1 MDKSIEEIWS
11 DEIQDEKYLIPPVID
26 DLYNKKSILTVDK
39 LKSVSKKDNWSIIP
53 LSIIILIFF
62 IIKSKLLFGLYIT
75 TLMLS
80 LFFLNRK
87 KLKFLQTINTS
98 QSCFQYLG
106 KVQEMIKNNVKSTT
120 RLLGIGLPFFGYVGL
135 CIFIFESNME
145 NFILETY
152 SLKQLLIK
160 SIILLISL
168 SVIGIISFR
177 LTNYLVYGRLIKKI
191 DEMINE
197 LDLLKK

>member
-11 DEIQDEKYLIPPVID
+11 EGFQDEKYLIPPVIN

-39 LKSVSKKDNWSIIP
+39 LQSVSKKDNWSIIP
-53 LSIIILIFF
+53 LSIITLIFF
-62 IIKSKLLFGLYIT
+62 IIKSKFLFGLYVSS
-75 TLMLS
+75 LMLS

-87 KLKFLQTINTS
+87 KLKFLNTINTS
-98 QSCFQYLG
+98 QSCSQYLG
-106 KVQEMIKNNVKSTT
+106 KLQEMIKNSMKSTT
-120 RLLGIGLPFFGYVGL
+120 RLLGVGLPFFGYVGL

-160 SIILLISL
+160 SVIILMSL
-168 SVIGIISFR
+168 SVIGIISFK
-177 LTNYLVYGRLIKKI
+177 LTNYLIYGRLLKKI
-191 DEMINE
+191 DEMIDE
-197 LDLLKK
+197 LNLLKK

>member
-11 DEIQDEKYLIPPVID
+11 KGFQDEKYLIPPVID

-53 LSIIILIFF
+53 LSIITLIFF
-62 IIKSKLLFGLYIT
+62 IIKSKLLFGLYISA
-75 TLMLS
+75 LMLS

-87 KLKFLQTINTS
+87 KLKFLYTINTS

-106 KVQEMIKNNVKSTT
+106 KLQEMIKNNVKSTT
-120 RLLGIGLPFFGYVGL
+120 RLLGFGLPFFGYLGL

-152 SLKQLLIK
+152 SSKQLLIK
-160 SIILLISL
+160 SIIILMSL

-191 DEMINE
+191 DEMIDE
-197 LDLLKK
+197 LNLLKK

>member
-11 DEIQDEKYLIPPVID
+11 EGFQDEKYLIPPVIN

-53 LSIIILIFF
+53 LSIITLIFF
-62 IIKSKLLFGLYIT
+62 IIKSKLLFGLYISA
-75 TLMLS
+75 LMLS

-87 KLKFLQTINTS
+87 KLKFLYTINTS

-106 KVQEMIKNNVKSTT
+106 KLQEMIKNNVKFTT
-120 RLLGIGLPFFGYVGL
+120 RLLGVGLPFFGYVGL

-160 SIILLISL
+160 SIILLMSL

>member
-11 DEIQDEKYLIPPVID
+11 KGFQDEKYLIPPVID

-53 LSIIILIFF
+53 ISIIILIYF
-62 IIKSKLLFGLYIT
+62 IINSKILFGLYT
-75 TLMLS
+75 SGLMLS
-80 LFFLNRK
+80 MFFFNRK
-87 KLKFLQTINTS
+87 KLKFLNTINTN
-98 QSCFQYLG
+98 QSCFQYLS
-106 KVQEMIKNNVKSTT
+106 KLQEMIKNNVKFYT
-120 RLLGIGLPFFGYVGL
+120 RLLGIGLPFFGYIGF
-135 CIFIFESNME
+135 CIFILESNME

-160 SIILLISL
+160 SVVLLISFSL
-168 SVIGIISFR
+168 SGISCFR
-177 LTNYLVYGRLIKKI
+177 LTNYLIYGRLETKI
-191 DEMINE
+191 DDMICE

>member
-11 DEIQDEKYLIPPVID
+11 EGFQDEKYLIPPVIN

-53 LSIIILIFF
+53 LSIITLIFF
-62 IIKSKLLFGLYIT
+62 IIKSKLLFGLYISA
-75 TLMLS
+75 LMLS

-87 KLKFLQTINTS
+87 KLKFLYTINTS

-106 KVQEMIKNNVKSTT
+106 KLQEMIKNNVKSTT

-160 SIILLISL
+160 SIILLMSL

>member
-11 DEIQDEKYLIPPVID
+11 DGIQDEKFLIPPVIG

-53 LSIIILIFF
+53 LSIIALIFF
-62 IIKSKLLFGLYIT
+62 MIKSKLLFGLYIS

-87 KLKFLQTINTS
+87 KLKFLNTINTS

-106 KVQEMIKNNVKSTT
+106 KLQEMIKNNMKFTT
-120 RLLGIGLPFFGYVGL
+120 CLLGIGLPFFGYVGL
-135 CIFIFESNME
+135 CIFIFESNTE

-152 SLKQLLIK
+152 SSKQLLIK
-160 SIILLISL
+160 SIIILMSL
-168 SVIGIISFR
+168 SVIGITSFR
-177 LTNYLVYGRLIKKI
+177 LSNYLVYGRLIKKI
-191 DEMINE
+191 DEMIDE
-197 LDLLKK
+197 LNLLKK

>member
-11 DEIQDEKYLIPPVID
+11 DGIQDEKFLIPPVID

-39 LKSVSKKDNWSIIP
+39 LQSVSKKDNWSIIP
-53 LSIIILIFF
+53 LSIITLIFF
-62 IIKSKLLFGLYIT
+62 IIKSKLLFGLYISA
-75 TLMLS
+75 LMLS

-87 KLKFLQTINTS
+87 KLKFLYTINTS

-106 KVQEMIKNNVKSTT
+106 KLQEMIKNNVKFTT
-120 RLLGIGLPFFGYVGL
+120 RLLGIALPFFGYVGL
-135 CIFIFESNME
+135 CIFIFESNMK

-152 SLKQLLIK
+152 SLKQLLIN
-160 SIILLISL
+160 SVIILMSL

-177 LTNYLVYGRLIKKI
+177 LTNYLIYGRLITKI
-191 DEMINE
+191 DEMIDE

>member
-1 MDKSIEEIWS
+1 MDKSIEELWS
-11 DEIQDEKYLIPPVID
+11 KGFQDEKYLIPPVIN

-53 LSIIILIFF
+53 LSIITLIFF
-62 IIKSKLLFGLYIT
+62 IIKSKLLFGLYVSS
-75 TLMLS
+75 LMLS

-87 KLKFLQTINTS
+87 KLKFLNTINPS

-106 KVQEMIKNNVKSTT
+106 KLQEMIKNNVKFTT
-120 RLLGIGLPFFGYVGL
+120 RLLGVGLPFFGYVGL

-160 SIILLISL
+160 SVIILISL
-168 SVIGIISFR
+168 SVVGIISFR
-177 LTNYLVYGRLIKKI
+177 LSNYLIYGRLITKI
-191 DEMINE
+191 DEMIDE
-197 LDLLKK
+197 LGQLKK

>member
-11 DEIQDEKYLIPPVID
+11 EGFQDEKYLIPPVIN

-39 LKSVSKKDNWSIIP
+39 LQSVSKKDNWSIIP

-62 IIKSKLLFGLYIT
+62 IIKSKLLFGLYISA
-75 TLMLS
+75 LMLS

-87 KLKFLQTINTS
+87 KLKFLYTINTS

-106 KVQEMIKNNVKSTT
+106 KLQEMIKNNVKSTT
-120 RLLGIGLPFFGYVGL
+120 RLLGIGLPFFGYLGL
-135 CIFIFESNME
+135 CIFVFESNME

-152 SLKQLLIK
+152 SSKQLLIK
-160 SIILLISL
+160 SIIILMSL

-177 LTNYLVYGRLIKKI
+177 LANYLVYGRLIKKI
-191 DEMINE
+191 DEMIDE
-197 LDLLKK
+197 LNLLKK

>member
-11 DEIQDEKYLIPPVID
+11 KGFRDEKYLIPPVID

-53 LSIIILIFF
+53 LSIITLIFF
-62 IIKSKLLFGLYIT
+62 IIKSKLLFGLYISG
-75 TLMLS
+75 LMLS

-87 KLKFLQTINTS
+87 KLKFLNTINTS
-98 QSCFQYLG
+98 QSCSQYLG

-120 RLLGIGLPFFGYVGL
+120 RLLGIGLPFFGYVGF
-135 CIFIFESNME
+135 CIFIFESHME

-152 SLKQLLIK
+152 SSKQLLIK
-160 SIILLISL
+160 SIIILMSL

-177 LTNYLVYGRLIKKI
+177 LTNYMVYGRLIKKI

>member
-11 DEIQDEKYLIPPVID
+11 DEIRDEKYLIPPVID

-62 IIKSKLLFGLYIT
+62 IIKSKLLFGLYT
-75 TLMLS
+75 SGLMLS
-80 LFFLNRK
+80 LFFFNRK
-87 KLKFLQTINTS
+87 KLKFLNTINTS
-98 QSCFQYLG
+98 QSCFQYLS
-106 KVQEMIKNNVKSTT
+106 KLQEMIKNNVKFSTL
-120 RLLGIGLPFFGYVGL
+120 LLGIGLPFFGYIGF

-160 SIILLISL
+160 SIIILILLL
-168 SVIGIISFR
+168 VIGIISFR
-177 LTNYLVYGRLIKKI
+177 LTNHLVYGRLIKKI
-191 DEMINE
+191 DEMIDE
-197 LDLLKK
+197 LNLLKK

>member
-11 DEIQDEKYLIPPVID
+11 EGFQDEKYLIPPVIN

-39 LKSVSKKDNWSIIP
+39 LQSVSKKDNWSIIP
-53 LSIIILIFF
+53 LSIITLIFF
-62 IIKSKLLFGLYIT
+62 IIKSKLLFGLYISA
-75 TLMLS
+75 LMLS

-87 KLKFLQTINTS
+87 KLKFLYTINTS

-106 KVQEMIKNNVKSTT
+106 KLQEMIKNNVKSTT
-120 RLLGIGLPFFGYVGL
+120 RLLGFGLPFFGYLGL

-152 SLKQLLIK
+152 SSKQLLIK
-160 SIILLISL
+160 SIIILMSL

-191 DEMINE
+191 DEMIDE
-197 LDLLKK
+197 LNLLKK

>member
-1 MDKSIEEIWS
+1 MDKSIEELWS
-11 DEIQDEKYLIPPVID
+11 KGFQDEKYLIPPVIN

-53 LSIIILIFF
+53 LSIITLIFF
-62 IIKSKLLFGLYIT
+62 IIKSKLLFGLYISA
-75 TLMLS
+75 LMLS

-87 KLKFLQTINTS
+87 KLKFLYTINTS

-106 KVQEMIKNNVKSTT
+106 KLQEMIKNNVKFTT
-120 RLLGIGLPFFGYVGL
+120 RLLGVGLPFFGYVGL

-160 SIILLISL
+160 SVIILMSL
-168 SVIGIISFR
+168 SVIGIISFK
-177 LTNYLVYGRLIKKI
+177 LTNYLIYGRLLKKI
-191 DEMINE
+191 DEMIDE
-197 LDLLKK
+197 LNLLKK

>member
-11 DEIQDEKYLIPPVID
+11 EGFQDEKYLIPPVIN

-53 LSIIILIFF
+53 LSIITLIFF
-62 IIKSKLLFGLYIT
+62 IIKSKLLFGLYISA
-75 TLMLS
+75 LMLS

-87 KLKFLQTINTS
+87 KLKFLYTINTS

-106 KVQEMIKNNVKSTT
+106 KLQEMIKNNVKSTT
-120 RLLGIGLPFFGYVGL
+120 RLLGVGLPFFGYVGL

-160 SIILLISL
+160 SVIILISL
-168 SVIGIISFR
+168 SVVGIISFR
-177 LTNYLVYGRLIKKI
+177 LSNYLIYGRLITKI
-191 DEMINE
+191 DEMIDE
-197 LDLLKK
+197 LGQLKK

>member
-11 DEIQDEKYLIPPVID
+11 DGIQDEKFLIPPVID

-39 LKSVSKKDNWSIIP
+39 LQSVSKKDNWSIIP
-53 LSIIILIFF
+53 LSIITLIFF
-62 IIKSKLLFGLYIT
+62 IIKSKLLFGLYISA
-75 TLMLS
+75 LMLS

-87 KLKFLQTINTS
+87 KLKFLYTINTS

-106 KVQEMIKNNVKSTT
+106 KLQEMIKNNVKSTT
-120 RLLGIGLPFFGYVGL
+120 RLLGFGLPFFGYLGL

-152 SLKQLLIK
+152 SSKQLLIK
-160 SIILLISL
+160 SIIILMSL

-191 DEMINE
+191 DEMIDE
-197 LDLLKK
+197 LNLLKK

>member
-11 DEIQDEKYLIPPVID
+11 KGFQDEKYLIPPILN

-53 LSIIILIFF
+53 LSIITLIFF
-62 IIKSKLLFGLYIT
+62 IIKSKLLFGLYISA
-75 TLMLS
+75 LMLS

-87 KLKFLQTINTS
+87 KLKFLNTINTS

-106 KVQEMIKNNVKSTT
+106 KLQEMIKNNMKFTT

-135 CIFIFESNME
+135 CIFIFESNTE

-152 SLKQLLIK
+152 SSKQLLIK
-160 SIILLISL
+160 SIIILMSL

-191 DEMINE
+191 DEMIDE
-197 LDLLKK
+197 LNLLKK